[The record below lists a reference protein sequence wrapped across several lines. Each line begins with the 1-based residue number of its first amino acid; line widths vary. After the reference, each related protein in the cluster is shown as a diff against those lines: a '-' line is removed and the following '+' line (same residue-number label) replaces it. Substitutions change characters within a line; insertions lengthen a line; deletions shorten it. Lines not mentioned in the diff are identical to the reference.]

1 MAVNDWGYEERGDDP
16 FDFLHLGIA
25 FSQVREMLYD
35 TNTLRGPQT
44 VILYPINEKPKALTT
59 AAAVVQAL
67 DADHGDRIYGRLE
80 MDAII
85 RDLWAQEWGV

>member
-1 MAVNDWGYEERGDDP
+1 MAVKDWGYEERGDDP
-16 FDFLHLGIA
+16 FDFLHKGIA

-44 VILYPINEKPKALTT
+44 VILYPINQRAKALTT
-59 AAAVVQAL
+59 AAAVVL
-67 DADHGDRIYGRLE
+67 DLDSDYGDRIYGREE

-85 RDLWAQEWGV
+85 RNIWEQEWGS